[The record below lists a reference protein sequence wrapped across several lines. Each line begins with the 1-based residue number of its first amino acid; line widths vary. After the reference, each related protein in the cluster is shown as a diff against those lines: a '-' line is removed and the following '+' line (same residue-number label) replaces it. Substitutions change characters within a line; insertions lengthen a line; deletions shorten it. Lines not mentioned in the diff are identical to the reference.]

1 MGHAYAILLGIA
13 DDARAQLVLQ
23 RQYVAPAGVPCLWP
37 NLERYESPDGMSFG
51 RHAGTVWPQIQG
63 MWAHAAAK
71 YRKGGIFGHELFQLA
86 QHAVRD
92 NQFAEI
98 YHPTNGAIYGGLQ
111 ERAGK
116 GIVPWASKPRQTW
129 AASAYL
135 RMILFGLVGMQVS
148 RDGIRF
154 EPCIPEGI
162 SQIDVVDLHLRNAR
176 MDLAIKGQGVRLRTL
191 TVSGVQLPP
200 ESVIPWDSW
209 GQRKLNVVME
219 MQ

>member
-1 MGHAYAILLGIA
+1 
-13 DDARAQLVLQ
+13 
-23 RQYVAPAGVPCLWP
+23 
-37 NLERYESPDGMSFG
+37 
-51 RHAGTVWPQIQG
+51 

-116 GIVPWASKPRQTW
+116 GIVPWTSKPRQTW

-162 SQIDVVDLHLRNAR
+162 SQIDVVDLHVRNAR
-176 MDLAIKGQGVRLRTL
+176 MDLAIRGKGVRLRTL

-219 MQ
+219 MH

>member
-1 MGHAYAILLGIA
+1 LEYA
-13 DDARAQLVLQ
+13 DT
-23 RQYVAPAGVPCLWP
+23 AGNSAISLWP
-37 NLERYESPDGMSFG
+37 KSNPDKKAASPS
-51 RHAGTVWPQIQG
+51 
-63 MWAHAAAK
+63 
-71 YRKGGIFGHELFQLA
+71 YGIPMKALSTNCLYYSA
-86 QHAVRD
+86 YVLLT
-92 NQFAEI
+92 EI
-98 YHPTNGAIYGGLQ
+98 YHPTNGSIFGGLQ

-176 MDLAIKGQGVRLRTL
+176 MDLAIKGKGVRLRTL